1 MGLLQCFWLYAVLL
15 TVPAAILP
23 ALRLTLLQFCA
34 RILIACI
41 AAYHL
46 AVGVY
51 NIFIYPFYVSPLR
64 HLPGPKDHH
73 FLLGHALNQIRSGDP
88 TEPYTTWMRT
98 WPGERF
104 IRAIGFGH
112 SDGLLVTRI
121 DAFREIFQTK
131 ADLFIKPK
139 FHTRIITPITGV
151 GVVFSEG
158 EEHKSQRRFLSPPM
172 SIGKIKRMLPVFQ
185 QKSQQLVQLFD
196 QLAESG
202 GGVVDVSDVYARVT
216 LDVIVLFTMGLDMDV
231 VLKDSIFRQSFH
243 QTFDPSPFGLL
254 LVGISAFV
262 PAIRYLPLEENRKF
276 NNAISETRARI
287 RNIIRQRRAEI
298 NAGKVDIGAEPD
310 MLTYMLMEQS
320 VEDPWPEDKIM
331 DNVLNFMVAGYET
344 SGNTLTWATNRLC
357 IRPDIQDKLRA
368 EVQGLLARKPNPD
381 YADLEGLRYLDNF
394 CKESLRFQASG
405 IMAAREATED
415 VEVCGTLIPKGTSLL
430 MIPHI
435 INRNPAIWG
444 DDVDE
449 FKPDRWDNLSGDAR
463 DPFALATFL
472 FGPRSCMGRVFAM
485 LEMKMVLVEVL
496 SKFRFEPEVEQED
509 IVLVNPCPALRV
521 SGGLKVRVR
530 RREE

>member
-1 MGLLQCFWLYAVLL
+1 MPSAMGFLQRFWSYAILL
-15 TVPAAILP
+15 TVPVVIPP
-23 ALRLTLLQFCA
+23 AFRLTLLQFCA
-34 RILIACI
+34 GVLTGCI
-41 AAYHL
+41 ATYY
-46 AVGVY
+46 VIPGVY

-64 HLPGPKDHH
+64 HRPGPK
-73 FLLGHALNQIRSGDP
+73 IRSGDP

-112 SDGLLVTRI
+112 SDVLLVTRI

-151 GVVFSEG
+151 GVVFSKG
-158 EEHKSQRRFLSPPM
+158 EEHK
-172 SIGKIKRMLPVFQ
+172 K
-185 QKSQQLVQLFD
+185 
-196 QLAESG
+196 
-202 GGVVDVSDVYARVT
+202 
-216 LDVIVLFTMGLDMDV
+216 
-231 VLKDSIFRQSFH
+231 
-243 QTFDPSPFGLL
+243 
-254 LVGISAFV
+254 
-262 PAIRYLPLEENRKF
+262 
-276 NNAISETRARI
+276 
-287 RNIIRQRRAEI
+287 IIRQRRAEI

-320 VEDPWPEDKIM
+320 VENPWPEDKIM

-344 SGNTLTWATNRLC
+344 SGNTLTWATNRLS

-368 EVQGLLARKPNPD
+368 EVQGLLARKLNPD
-381 YADLEGLRYLDNF
+381 YADLEGLRYLNNF
-394 CKESLRFQASG
+394 CKENLRFQASG

-415 VEVCGTLIPKGTSLL
+415 VEVCGSLIPKGTSLL

-449 FKPDRWDNLSGDAR
+449 FNPDRWDNLSGDAK

-472 FGPRSCMGRVFAM
+472 FGPRSCIGRVFAM

-496 SKFRFEPEVEQED
+496 SKFRFEPEVKQED
-509 IVLVNPCPALRV
+509 IVRVNPCPALRV

-530 RREE
+530 